1 MGKYSNLVKNAASDD
16 GKVKFLFVSGKYSGG
31 EFSIREGQKLSI
43 GRDISSDVAIVDS
56 KVSRNHASIT
66 SKNGKLFIEDHN
78 STNGTYVNG
87 EKLSPSTETEL
98 RIGSKFAVGD
108 SVILVGGE
116 EVPNENAI
124 EVSFRENSFTDAR
137 KLKETTIPAA
147 QPPIVEEE
155 EEESF
160 TLDES
165 LQVVDAKP
173 EQPSGISEK
182 PQVTPPNPA
191 QSSEQ
196 SKVNVG
202 KLSLKK
208 SSKLD
213 IEKDNLAHSTTSST
227 GSLSAMDITDL
238 LKILAQSASVGYL
251 KLNITSPFTEQ
262 IEVTIGASG
271 LVACES
277 FTNKNFSQEKA
288 LSRALLA
295 KDGEYSFKIDP
306 APKNEAP
313 NRQLE
318 DLFMDISNQNNS
330 LLRYRNIVNHRKLEL
345 LIPVKG
351 KLSEL
356 SKTELDS
363 LQFMINS
370 AEVIPYLNAFT
381 DTDDF
386 ILLSEIAKYIDL
398 GLISDGK
405 KFDVL
410 SDDIIDF

>member
-1 MGKYSNLVKNAASDD
+1 MGKYSNLVKNVTSDD
-16 GKVKFLFVSGKYSGG
+16 NKVKFVFVSGKYSGG

-66 SKNGKLFIEDHN
+66 ARGGKLFIEDHN

-87 EKLSPSTETEL
+87 EKLSPATETEI
-98 RIGSKFAVGD
+98 RPGSKFSVGD

-116 EVPNENAI
+116 EAPNENAI
-124 EVSFRENSFTDAR
+124 ELSFKENSFTDAR
-137 KLKETTIPAA
+137 KVMETTIPAA
-147 QPPIVEEE
+147 QPPVADDD

-165 LQVVDAKP
+165 LQIVEPA
-173 EQPSGISEK
+173 EES
-182 PQVTPPNPA
+182 QVIAPDPT
-191 QSSEQ
+191 QSYE

-213 IEKDNLAHSTTSST
+213 IEKDNLANAHTSST

-238 LKILAQSASVGYL
+238 LKILAQSTSAGYL
-251 KLNITSPFTEQ
+251 KLNITSPFAEQ
-262 IEVTIGASG
+262 IEVTIGATG

-277 FTNKNFSQEKA
+277 ITNKNFSQEKA

-295 KDGEYSFKIDP
+295 KDGEYSFKIDA

-318 DLFMDISNQNNS
+318 DIFIDISNQNNA
-330 LLRYRNIVNHRKLEL
+330 LVRYRNIAAHRKLEFS
-345 LIPVKG
+345 IPMKG

-356 SKTELDS
+356 SKAELDS
-363 LQFMINS
+363 LQSMVNS
-370 AEVIPYLNAFT
+370 AEVIPYLNSFI
-381 DTDDF
+381 DNDDF

-398 GLISDGK
+398 GIISDGK
-405 KFDVL
+405 KFDSL